1 MARMKKQNFTG
12 LFVGL
17 CLCAAPLI
25 SQAQIKIMP
34 FGDSVTSRGASP
46 ESSYRY
52 WLWKD
57 LTDAGFTDQQFV
69 FIGNQNGVSDG
80 APLNDWPMEAYAG
93 GDGLTSADAAGM
105 APGLATFDNG
115 PDIVLLD
122 FGSNDISPAGIP
134 LDQTIINL
142 DQTIQAFAAQNPSV
156 IILIAKP
163 TPFAPDPSSSPQDQ
177 RIQRREQSQLSGM
190 IGRLAKT
197 ETKAGINVIAINQ
210 FSGFSVRGDTTD
222 GSHPNVRGEQIIARK
237 YFNALKKIFK
247 KMGV

>member
-1 MARMKKQNFTG
+1 MAPMKKQNFTG

-122 FGSNDISPAGIP
+122 FGSNDISPAGSFLVATGPKNSKARTISAFRHDWQARQNGDKGRDKCYS
-134 LDQTIINL
+134 DQ
-142 DQTIQAFAAQNPSV
+142 S
-156 IILIAKP
+156 
-163 TPFAPDPSSSPQDQ
+163 
-177 RIQRREQSQLSGM
+177 IQR
-190 IGRLAKT
+190 
-197 ETKAGINVIAINQ
+197 
-210 FSGFSVRGDTTD
+210 F
-222 GSHPNVRGEQIIARK
+222 
-237 YFNALKKIFK
+237 
-247 KMGV
+247 